1 MAILLP
7 YIQIRTYQIACAA
20 GFVDDDDVMCVYKT
34 KNKYIVG
41 NIRKEYY
48 ISTQDRHYYYFRYIS
63 TGK

>member
-48 ISTQDRHYYYFRYIS
+48 IFTQDRH
-63 TGK
+63 